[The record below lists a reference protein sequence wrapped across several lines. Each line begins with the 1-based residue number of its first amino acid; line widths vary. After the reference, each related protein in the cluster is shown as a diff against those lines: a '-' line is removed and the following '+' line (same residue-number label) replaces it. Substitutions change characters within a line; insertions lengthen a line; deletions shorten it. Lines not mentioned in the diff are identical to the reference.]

1 MESGVGDRESGF
13 LRAANVIAML
23 SSLYLPTASARD
35 ATEVGGTM
43 DVFLSTT
50 SKNFDKII

>member
-1 MESGVGDRESGF
+1 MGDRESGF
-13 LRAANVIAML
+13 LRAANVIAMM
-23 SSLYLPTASARD
+23 SSLYQPTASARD
-35 ATEVGGTM
+35 ATVVGGTM